1 MSPHAAG
8 ILVLGYGNPGR
19 MDDGLGP
26 LFAEAVEKLGID
38 GVTVEA
44 NYQLTVEDAA
54 TIAEH
59 DVVVFVDAAI
69 EGPEP
74 FTLERARPD
83 SAMSFS
89 THSVTPAAL
98 LELTRELFGS
108 DVEGYVLGIRGYE
121 FDRFGEGLSLQ
132 AESNLNAA
140 LEFVIPALR
149 RGPLRKHRSEAGERR
164 YLAPSLVARSCDA

>member
-1 MSPHAAG
+1 MSPHPAG

-54 TIAEH
+54 IIAEH
-59 DVVVFVDAAI
+59 EVVVFVDAAI

-89 THSVTPAAL
+89 THSVTPPAL
-98 LELTRELFGS
+98 LELARDFSDRMWRVTFWASGVTSSTGS
-108 DVEGYVLGIRGYE
+108 VKV
-121 FDRFGEGLSLQ
+121 F
-132 AESNLNAA
+132 
-140 LEFVIPALR
+140 PCKR
-149 RGPLRKHRSEAGERR
+149 RAT
-164 YLAPSLVARSCDA
+164 